1 MDSGEQVTKI
11 KDEHR
16 NLMRV
21 LHNALQEADTCAG
34 YVLGAEVAGNENLAD
49 FFREV
54 QRTHARVAERA
65 EGMLVVRDDEPR
77 LTNVRSNA
85 IPTEGDPGDVS
96 SGQDIF
102 P

>member
-1 MDSGEQVTKI
+1 MDSSEQVREL
-11 KDEHR
+11 KDEHHNR
-16 NLMRV
+16 MRV
-21 LHNALQEADTCAG
+21 LHNALQETDTCAG
-34 YVLGAEVAGNENLAD
+34 YALDAEVAGNDNLAD

-54 QRTHARVAERA
+54 RRTHARVAKRA
-65 EGMLVVRDDEPR
+65 EGMLGVRGDEPR
-77 LTNVRSNA
+77 LTNVRLNA